1 MNNIGRG
8 VVLAVLS
15 SLFAISLSA
24 SAADTVATKVSLRAP
39 TEPLANFLLTDK
51 NELVLGAAPR
61 EDLEKAN
68 AIYGPVAEYL
78 SAVLGRKVV
87 FHHAGNWGVYQGLMQ
102 KGAYDLVF
110 DGPHFASWRAQNSGH
125 TALLKVPGEHIF
137 VVVVKKDNDKIND
150 IKQLAGRAICAHAPP
165 NLGTLTVLNE
175 FPNPARQ
182 PLIVNTDGWKNIYQ
196 AMLDNKCIASS
207 VPLSKLEQFEKESGR
222 QAKIIFRGATMPDN
236 ALTAGPRISPSDQ
249 EKIARA
255 LMSPEGQKATE
266 KLREKYAQGK
276 PFVAASNKD
285 FVGLS
290 AYLKN
295 EWGF

>member
-1 MNNIGRG
+1 MKTIVRG

-15 SLFAISLSA
+15 GLFTISPSA
-24 SAADTVATKVSLRAP
+24 SAADAITKVSLRAP
-39 TEPLANFLLTDK
+39 AEPATNFRLAEN

-78 SAVLGRKVV
+78 STVLKRKVV

-125 TALLKVPGEHIF
+125 TALLKVPGEHVF
-137 VVVVKKDNDKIND
+137 VVLVKKDNDKIKD
-150 IKQLAGRAICAHAPP
+150 LKQLAGRAICAHAPP

-196 AMLDNKCIASS
+196 AMLDNKCVASS
-207 VPLSKLEQFEKESGR
+207 IPLSKLEQFEKEGGH
-222 QAKIIFRGATMPDN
+222 QARIIFRGATMPDN

-255 LMSPEGQKATE
+255 LMSPEGEKATE

-276 PFVAASNKD
+276 SLVAASNKD

>member
-1 MNNIGRG
+1 MKNIGRG
-8 VVLAVLS
+8 VVFAVVS
-15 SLFAISLSA
+15 GLFTFSLSA
-24 SAADTVATKVSLRAP
+24 LAADSGTKVAFRAP
-39 TEPLANFLLTDK
+39 AEPAASFRLADS

-61 EDLEKAN
+61 EDEDKAN

-78 SAVLGRKVV
+78 STVLKRKVV

-110 DGPHFASWRAQNSGH
+110 DGPHFASWRALNSGH
-125 TALLKVPGEHIF
+125 TALLKVPGEHVF
-137 VVVVKKDNDKIND
+137 VVLVKKDNDKINN
-150 IKQLAGRAICAHAPP
+150 ISQLAGRAICAHAPP

-196 AMLDNKCIASS
+196 AMLDNKCVASS
-207 VPLSKLEQFEKESGR
+207 VPLSKLEQFEKTGGR

-236 ALTAGPRISPSDQ
+236 ALTAGPRISPADQ
-249 EKIARA
+249 EKIMRA
-255 LMSPEGQKATE
+255 LMSPDGEKATE

-276 PFVAASNKD
+276 SLVATSNKD